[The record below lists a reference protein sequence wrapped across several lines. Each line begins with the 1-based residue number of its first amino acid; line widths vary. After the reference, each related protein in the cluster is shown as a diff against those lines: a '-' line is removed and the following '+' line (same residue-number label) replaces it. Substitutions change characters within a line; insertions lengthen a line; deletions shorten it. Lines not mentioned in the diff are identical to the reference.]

1 MLVAIIH
8 TMQII
13 LNSYKSNTAMETG
26 NIKADTRGFNI
37 DDELSLCIKLIG
49 KNQDKLAFSNI
60 FKYFAPRLKSF
71 LIKAGSTD
79 SQAEEVIQEVMIA
92 VWTKSA
98 TYDCSKSS
106 VSTWIYTIARNKR
119 IDKIRKEKKH
129 YLSESDEGLE
139 IPVDSTQEK
148 EIFSAQ
154 ISSCLKKYMSNLPA
168 EQSKLLKLSYF
179 YNKTHADISE
189 ELKIPLGTV
198 KSRIRLALTK
208 MRHLVEVN

>member
-1 MLVAIIH
+1 
-8 TMQII
+8 MQLI
-13 LNSYKSNTAMETG
+13 LNSYKSNTAMKTS
-26 NIKADTRGFNI
+26 NIKADTRDFST

-98 TYDCSKSS
+98 TYDCNKSS

-129 YLSESDEGLE
+129 FLSESDEGLE
-139 IPVDSTQEK
+139 IPIDSTQEK

-154 ISSCLKKYMSNLPA
+154 ISSSLKKYMSNLPE
-168 EQSKLLKLSYF
+168 EQSRLLKLSYF

>member
-1 MLVAIIH
+1 
-8 TMQII
+8 MQ
-13 LNSYKSNTAMETG
+13 LNLKSFNSNTAMKTR
-26 NIKADTRGFNI
+26 NIKAESFSADT
-37 DDELSLCIKLIG
+37 DDDLTLCVELIG
-49 KNQDKLAFSNI
+49 KNQDKLAFNSI

-71 LIKAGSTD
+71 LVKAGSTD
-79 SQAEEVIQEVMIA
+79 TQAEEVIQEVMIA
-92 VWTKSA
+92 VWTKSS
-98 TYDCSKSS
+98 TYDSNKSS

-119 IDKIRKEKKH
+119 IDKIRKEKRH

-148 EIFSAQ
+148 EIFTAQ
-154 ISSCLKKYMSNLPA
+154 VSNSLKKYMSNLPE

-179 YNKTHADISE
+179 YNKTHADISA